1 MKRRSN
7 NRTAPIAVIVV
18 SLCSCIGSTERTI
31 TSEPIS
37 GAPPIVYHAIE
48 DNIQHDTLL
57 IQTTFDLGD
66 GSFVMVASNID
77 PSFEGIRL
85 YRYRFTADSSVSML
99 AISPPAY
106 DSWTMLPT
114 FFGADS
120 MRTDALWLLANF
132 GERESWGQK
141 LLWMDGA
148 FTDHGFMDVALP
160 ERVREDDTL
169 RLKRRNIAPLMR
181 WSERNDT
188 TFFRFAC
195 DSVYLYDD
203 QNGGYDRVVPARTIH
218 YTVHPGSGLVLWM
231 DGVPHAV
238 KQPA

>member
-1 MKRRSN
+1 MCIRDRYSRNLLLRGEGEGSHLQGSGDIDPMMWQLN
-7 NRTAPIAVIVV
+7 NRPAAIAVIAA
-18 SLCSCIGSTERTI
+18 SLCSCTGSTERTI
-31 TSEPIS
+31 TAEPIS
-37 GAPPIVYHAIE
+37 GAPPIAYRAIE

-66 GSFVMVASNID
+66 GSFIMVASNID

-85 YRYRFTADSSVSML
+85 YRYRLTADSSVSML

-141 LLWMDGA
+141 LLLSLL
-148 FTDHGFMDVALP
+148 H
-160 ERVREDDTL
+160 
-169 RLKRRNIAPLMR
+169 I
-181 WSERNDT
+181 
-188 TFFRFAC
+188 
-195 DSVYLYDD
+195 
-203 QNGGYDRVVPARTIH
+203 
-218 YTVHPGSGLVLWM
+218 
-231 DGVPHAV
+231 
-238 KQPA
+238 

>member
-1 MKRRSN
+1 MWQLN
-7 NRTAPIAVIVV
+7 NRPAAIAVIAA
-18 SLCSCIGSTERTI
+18 SLCSCTGSTERTI
-31 TSEPIS
+31 TAEPIS
-37 GAPPIVYHAIE
+37 GAPPIAYRAIE

-66 GSFVMVASNID
+66 GSFIMVASNID

-85 YRYRFTADSSVSML
+85 YRYRLTADSSVSML

-160 ERVREDDTL
+160 ERVLEDDTL
-169 RLKRRNIAPLMR
+169 QLKRRNIAPLMR

-188 TFFRFAC
+188 TFFSFAC

-203 QNGGYDRVVPARTIH
+203 QDGGYDQIVPANS
-218 YTVHPGSGLVLWM
+218 VHFTWTKSEGLALWM
-231 DGVPHAV
+231 NGSKRPVKVPA
-238 KQPA
+238 